1 MRYHIDT
8 IPVWDAY
15 HEESEC
21 PLCLLQAKAES
32 GYVDLFLGG
41 SVMEPKTRMEVNEKG
56 FCSRHFGML
65 YRAQNRLGLALITH
79 TYLKQ
84 TMEEWRKQAA
94 KSKGTKDDL
103 HRLSQWLRQKT
114 ESCMICEKTD
124 SAMDRYAYTIL
135 HLWQHDGEFREALQS
150 SKGFCLPHL
159 GLMLNMAAET
169 LKKDKAAAW
178 MDTILPIQEREM
190 GRVTEELWW
199 FTQKFDHKN
208 RDKSWGESKDALP
221 RSIQKLSGENTRG

>member
-32 GYVDLFLGG
+32 DYVDLYLGG
-41 SVMEPKTRMEVNEKG
+41 SVMEPKTRIEVNDTG
-56 FCSRHFGML
+56 FCPRHFGML

-84 TMEEWRKQAA
+84 TLEEWQKLIG
-94 KSKGTKDDL
+94 KKKGTKNDL
-103 HRLSQWLRQKT
+103 TQLSEWLQEKT
-114 ESCMICEKTD
+114 DSCVICEKTD
-124 SAMDRYAYTIL
+124 GAMNRYAYTIL
-135 HLWQHDGEFREALQS
+135 HLWQQDGEFREALNA

-159 GLMLNMAAET
+159 GLMLHMAAET

-178 MDTILPIQEREM
+178 LNAILLIQEREM

-208 RDKSWGESKDALP
+208 HDKPWGNAKDALP
-221 RSIQKLSGENTRG
+221 RSIQKLSGVSD